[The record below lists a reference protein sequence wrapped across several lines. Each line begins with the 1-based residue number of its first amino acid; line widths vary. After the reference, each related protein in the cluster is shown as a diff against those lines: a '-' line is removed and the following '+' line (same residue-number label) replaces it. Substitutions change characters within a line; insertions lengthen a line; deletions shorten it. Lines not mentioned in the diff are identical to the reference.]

1 MNNLRMQDKSNSTQP
16 SFNAYVDGFNLY
28 KGALEDRPDLKWLD
42 LLGLCRDLMP
52 NRILNKVY
60 YFAAPLKNRF
70 PGDSANERQAT
81 YLRVLEHS
89 GVVIVLGH
97 FRRDASWQR
106 LTSKS
111 RTQTLQPVLPS
122 MIGVSQLALNRS
134 WYAAAPDVP
143 KANIWTHK
151 EKGSDVNL
159 ASYLLRDI
167 YKKSCDS
174 ALVISGDSD
183 LATAIRF
190 STEEGAYIKVV
201 FPNRNR
207 VPDALKRAAGS
218 FETLRT
224 QELRNNQFSETY
236 FTKSGRQIRRPAT
249 WN

>member
-1 MNNLRMQDKSNSTQP
+1 MPEKSNSTQQ
-16 SFNAYVDGFNLY
+16 SFNAYIDGFNLY

-70 PGDSANERQAT
+70 SGDSANERQAT

-89 GVVIVLGH
+89 GVEIVLGH

-106 LTSKS
+106 LTNKS

-122 MIGVSQLALNRS
+122 MIGISQLALNRS
-134 WYAAAPDVP
+134 WDAASPDVP

-167 YKKSCDS
+167 YKKACDS

-183 LATAIRF
+183 LSTAIRF
-190 STEEGAYIKVV
+190 SMEEGACIKVV

-207 VPDALKRAAGS
+207 VPDALKRAAGN

-224 QELRNNQFSETY
+224 QDIRNNQFSEIY
-236 FTKSGRQIRRPAT
+236 LTKSGRQIRRPAT
-249 WN
+249 WS

>member
-1 MNNLRMQDKSNSTQP
+1 MQEISNSSHK
-16 SFNAYVDGFNLY
+16 SFNAYIDGFNLY

-52 NRILNKVY
+52 NKILNKVY

-70 PGDSANERQAT
+70 PGDNANERQAT

-89 GVVIVLGH
+89 GVEIVLGH

-106 LTSKS
+106 LTTRS
-111 RTQTLQPVLPS
+111 RTQTFQPVLPS
-122 MIGVSQLALNRS
+122 MIGISQIALNRS
-134 WYAAAPDVP
+134 WDKASPDVP

-167 YKKSCDS
+167 YKKACDS

-207 VPDALKRAAGS
+207 VPDSLKRAAKS

-236 FTKSGRQIRRPAT
+236 FTKSGRQIRRPAS